1 MRGEAQQRIATFRIH
16 HSEFRIPNYRM
27 NETTAIG
34 MMSGSSLDGL
44 DIALVKFNED
54 GERYNFQILAAET
67 LPYPEY
73 WTRQLSEA
81 FHKQPEDLVQ
91 LDKDYG
97 KYLGEQVLAF
107 AQKHNAHP
115 DFVASHGHTIFHKP
129 EQHYTLQIGDGQELA
144 KACGFTVINDFRS
157 KDVSKGGQGAPLV
170 PIGDKLLFGN
180 YEICLNI
187 GGIANV
193 SYDEDGQRIAYD
205 LCIANQALN
214 YLAQMKALPYD
225 RDGQLARSGEV
236 DMDLLKRLNRHPFY
250 GQLPPKSL
258 GREFFEANQKGLLD
272 DCGAFDRLRHPSSQQ
287 VLSVEDMLATFV
299 EHIALQIALGIS
311 HLSKGKIL
319 VTGGGARNQFLMER
333 LQARTSHEV
342 VIPDKMTIDYKEA
355 LVFAFLGLL
364 RMEDK
369 TNVLSS
375 VTGAESDSCS
385 GRIWKY
391 NG

>member
-1 MRGEAQQRIATFRIH
+1 MRT
-16 HSEFRIPNYRM
+16 
-27 NETTAIG
+27 TTAIG
-34 MMSGSSLDGL
+34 LMSGSSLDGL
-44 DIALVKFNED
+44 DLALVRFDEES
-54 GERYNFQILAAET
+54 ERYGFQILAAET

-81 FHKQPEDLVQ
+81 FHKQPKDLVQ

-107 AQKHNAHP
+107 AKKHNAMP

-129 EQHYTLQIGDGQELA
+129 EQHYTLQIGDGQEMA

-157 KDVSKGGQGAPLV
+157 EDVSKGGQGAPLV
-170 PIGDKLLFGN
+170 PIGDKLLFSD

-193 SYDEDGQRIAYD
+193 SYDEDGKRIAYD

-214 YLAQMKALPYD
+214 YLANMNGLEYD
-225 RDGQLARSGEV
+225 RDGALARSGEV

-250 GQLPPKSL
+250 GQFPPKSL
-258 GREFFEANQKGLLD
+258 GREFFEANQKDLLH
-272 DCGAFDRLRHPSSQQ
+272 G
-287 VLSVEDMLATFV
+287 LSVPDMLATFV
-299 EHIALQIALGIS
+299 EHIALQIALPIS
-311 HLSKGKIL
+311 FLPKGKIL
-319 VTGGGARNQFLMER
+319 CTGGGARNQFLMER

-342 VIPDKMTIDYKEA
+342 VIPDKTTIDYKEA

-364 RMEDK
+364 RMEGK

-375 VTGAESDSCS
+375 VTGAKSDSCS
-385 GRIWKY
+385 GLIWKP
-391 NG
+391 

>member
-1 MRGEAQQRIATFRIH
+1 MIT
-16 HSEFRIPNYRM
+16 
-27 NETTAIG
+27 TTAIG
-34 MMSGSSLDGL
+34 LMSGSSLDGL
-44 DIALVKFNED
+44 DIALVKFDKE
-54 GERYNFQILAAET
+54 GERYHFQILAAET

-73 WTRQLSEA
+73 WTQQLSEA
-81 FHKQPEDLVQ
+81 FHKQPENLVQ

-97 KYLGEQVLAF
+97 KYLGEQVLVF
-107 AQKHNAHP
+107 TKKHNATP

-129 EQHYTLQIGDGQELA
+129 EQHYTLQIGNGQELA

-157 KDVSKGGQGAPLV
+157 EDVSKGGQGAPLV
-170 PIGDKLLFGN
+170 PIGDKLLFGD

-193 SYDEDGQRIAYD
+193 SYDENGERIAYD

-214 YLAQMKALPYD
+214 YLAQTRGLPYD
-225 RDGQLARSGEV
+225 RDGELARSGEV
-236 DMDLLKRLNRHPFY
+236 DIDLLKKLNRHPFY

-258 GREFFEANQKGLLD
+258 GREFFEANQKELLKD
-272 DCGAFDRLRHPSSQQ
+272 LP
-287 VLSVEDMLATFV
+287 VEDMLSTFV
-299 EHIALQIALGIS
+299 EHIALQIALGVS
-311 HLSKGKIL
+311 HLPKGKIL

-333 LQARTSHEV
+333 LQARSSHEV

-364 RMEDK
+364 RMEGK

-385 GRIWKY
+385 GRIWK
-391 NG
+391 NN

>member
-1 MRGEAQQRIATFRIH
+1 MRT
-16 HSEFRIPNYRM
+16 
-27 NETTAIG
+27 TTAIG
-34 MMSGSSLDGL
+34 LMSGSSLDGL
-44 DIALVKFNED
+44 DIALVRFQEKD
-54 GERYNFQILAAET
+54 DKYSFQILEAET
-67 LPYPEY
+67 LPYPEH
-73 WTRQLSEA
+73 WTKQLSEA

-91 LDKDYG
+91 LDKNYG

-107 AQKHNAHP
+107 AKKHNANP
-115 DFVASHGHTIFHKP
+115 DFIASHGHTIFHKP

-157 KDVSKGGQGAPLV
+157 EDVSKGGQGAPLV
-170 PIGDKLLFGN
+170 PIGDKLLFSD

-187 GGIANV
+187 GGITNV
-193 SYDEDGQRIAYD
+193 SYDEDGKRIAYD

-214 YLAQMKALPYD
+214 YLAQMKGLPYD
-225 RDGQLARSGEV
+225 RDGALARSGEV
-236 DMDLLKRLNRHPFY
+236 DMDLLKQLNRHPFY

-258 GREFFEANQKGLLD
+258 GREFFEENQKDLLKD
-272 DCGAFDRLRHPSSQQ
+272 MP
-287 VLSVEDMLATFV
+287 VEDMLATFV
-299 EHIALQIALGIS
+299 EHIALQIALGVS
-311 HLSKGKIL
+311 HLPKGKIL
-319 VTGGGARNQFLMER
+319 VTGGGARNIFLMER

-364 RMEDK
+364 KTEGK
-369 TNVLSS
+369 TNVLAS

-385 GRIWKY
+385 GRIWKS

>member
-1 MRGEAQQRIATFRIH
+1 MLNEGRIPAAHRDIT
-16 HSEFRIPNYRM
+16 HSSFNIPNYKM
-27 NETTAIG
+27 KETTAIG
-34 MMSGSSLDGL
+34 LMSGSSLDGL
-44 DIALVKFNED
+44 DLAFVRFEEESDNY
-54 GERYNFQILAAET
+54 RFHILEAET

-73 WTRQLSEA
+73 WTKQLSEA

-107 AQKHNAHP
+107 SKKHNAKP
-115 DFVASHGHTIFHKP
+115 DFVASHGHTIFHRP
-129 EQHYTLQIGDGQELA
+129 EKHYTLQIGDGQELA
-144 KACGFTVINDFRS
+144 KACNFTVINDFS
-157 KDVSKGGQGAPLV
+157 SEDISKGGQGAPLV
-170 PIGDKLLFGN
+170 PIGDKLLFN
-180 YEICLNI
+180 DFEICLNI

-193 SYDEDGQRIAYD
+193 SYDEDGKRIAYD

-214 YLAQMKALPYD
+214 YLAQIKGLPYD

-236 DMDLLKRLNRHPFY
+236 NMALLKHLNRHSFY

-258 GREFFEANQKGLLD
+258 GREFFEEYQKDLLKD
-272 DCGAFDRLRHPSSQQ
+272 F
-287 VLSVEDMLATFV
+287 SVEDSLATFV
-299 EHIALQIALGIS
+299 EHIALQIALGVS
-311 HLSKGKIL
+311 HLRKGKIL
-319 VTGGGARNQFLMER
+319 VTGGGTRNKFLMER

-342 VIPDKMTIDYKEA
+342 IIPDKMIIDYKEA

-364 RMEDK
+364 RIEGK
-369 TNVLSS
+369 TNVLAS

-391 NG
+391 